1 MTLPSEMPQYPE
13 WNQYDDRTKKSLI
26 LLKLLEKKIPT
37 SQSIAQE
44 IRRLWQE
51 VNHVHHQQ
59 DVHTPISFQPF
70 IVQNNLHFFHPNAL
84 VQWVV
89 DQTVYRYA
97 PFLPGFSVE
106 DQAQLAQLL
115 GMSEGVFLELPFCH
129 KALKDRVKNNPVVNS
144 PVHPS
149 PPIVL
154 NHQGHLC
161 FKENSLLAYLVQSCE
176 NFENRPSF
184 SKEDEEQVAK
194 LLGGR
199 IGI

>member
-1 MTLPSEMPQYPE
+1 MTLPSEMPQYPG
-13 WNQYDDRTKKSLI
+13 WGQYDDRTKKSLI

-51 VNHVHHQQ
+51 VNRVHQQ
-59 DVHTPISFQPF
+59 QDLHTPISFQPF
-70 IVQNNLHFFHPNAL
+70 ILKNNLRSFHPNAL
-84 VQWVV
+84 VQWIV
-89 DQTVYRYA
+89 DQTPYRYA

-115 GMSEGVFLELPFCH
+115 GMDEGVFLGLPFCH
-129 KALKDRVKNNPVVNS
+129 KALEHRVKNNPVVD
-144 PVHPS
+144 HPLHPT
-149 PPIVL
+149 PPIVI

-176 NFENRPSF
+176 GFENRPSF
-184 SKEDEEQVAK
+184 SQDDEDQVAQ
-194 LLGGR
+194 LLGKR

>member
-1 MTLPSEMPQYPE
+1 MTFPSEMPQYPE
-13 WNQYDDRTKKSLI
+13 WAQYDDRTKKSLI

-51 VNHVHHQQ
+51 VNRVHHQH

-70 IVQNNLHFFHPNAL
+70 IVKNNLRFFHPNAL
-84 VQWVV
+84 VQWVI
-89 DQTVYRYA
+89 DQTMYRYA

-115 GMSEGVFLELPFCH
+115 GMSESVFLGLPFCH
-129 KALKDRVKNNPVVNS
+129 KALENRVKNNPVVS
-144 PVHPS
+144 YPVHPS

-154 NHQGHLC
+154 NRQGHLC
-161 FKENSLLAYLVQSCE
+161 FKENSLLVYLVQSCE

-184 SKEDEEQVAK
+184 SKEDEEQVTQ
-194 LLGGR
+194 LLGAR